1 MFKRVQRARA
11 LAILGL
17 IAAVSLSAMPAGG
30 QTTDRFGMWRWN
42 ISAGEWCTLSPP
54 QILARIDFVGRKAEL
69 ERAVGA
75 REPAALTLL
84 GMATDDGV
92 GGYANND
99 GAAHDYYQLAAAAR
113 FPRAMNAYGW
123 ALEHGYRKSGKPS
136 RADLEQSLTWYRS
149 AAAAG
154 CLGAVNATAV
164 ERQLRGPATAPPAAA
179 PAPAR
184 DRFGIWRW
192 NISAGEWCTLSRDQ
206 IMARVDYYGRRQEM
220 YQAAQA
226 GEGAANVLLGYA
238 YERGL
243 ANLSRSGNLAQ
254 AFHRRAAE
262 GGFPRGMNA
271 YGGALETGITKGGNP
286 TRADI
291 ELSLK
296 WYRASAAAG
305 CAKGRENAVFLEKWL
320 RDHTPAPARPTYSCH
335 DQCRGRGPADP
346 TARAA
351 VYDMCV
357 RSCEGR
363 P

>member
-30 QTTDRFGMWRWN
+30 QTTDRFGM
-42 ISAGEWCTLSPP
+42 
-54 QILARIDFVGRKAEL
+54 
-69 ERAVGA
+69 
-75 REPAALTLL
+75 
-84 GMATDDGV
+84 
-92 GGYANND
+92 
-99 GAAHDYYQLAAAAR
+99 
-113 FPRAMNAYGW
+113 
-123 ALEHGYRKSGKPS
+123 
-136 RADLEQSLTWYRS
+136 
-149 AAAAG
+149 
-154 CLGAVNATAV
+154 
-164 ERQLRGPATAPPAAA
+164 
-179 PAPAR
+179 
-184 DRFGIWRW
+184 WRW

-271 YGGALETGITKGGNP
+271 YGGALETGIAKGGNL

-291 ELSLK
+291 ELGLK

-305 CAKGRENAVFLEKWL
+305 CAKGRENADGLERWL
-320 RDHTPAPARPTYSCH
+320 RERRAAPPSRPTYGCH
-335 DQCRGRGPADP
+335 DQCRGGGPADP
-346 TARAA
+346 TVRAA
-351 VYDMCV
+351 VYDMCM